1 MPRISGHGELLAK
14 GQERTARL
22 ELCSS
27 RGGGGGCSCD
37 AKTEPQRGFHSGRGN
52 SAKAAFVLKQTHPTR
67 FVNMML
73 LITDASNEKPILP
86 SLMEI
91 ILLKQQLF
99 AGFRVSSFVVF
110 KYDPSSAPFS
120 EPLMGSVADPETPL
134 QEGSSIVFWNHI
146 YW

>member
-1 MPRISGHGELLAK
+1 MPRPSAIARRPGTPAPTGALHQGCILAVPRISGHGELLAK

-27 RGGGGGCSCD
+27 RGGGGGGGFPCD
-37 AKTEPQRGFHSGRGN
+37 AKTKRNRRGVSTAAEETAQRPR
-52 SAKAAFVLKQTHPTR
+52 AFVLKQTHPTR

-110 KYDPSSAPFS
+110 K
-120 EPLMGSVADPETPL
+120 
-134 QEGSSIVFWNHI
+134 
-146 YW
+146 